1 MKETEQDQRAGDSEG
16 FVAVA
21 RIARTRGL
29 RGELVADLLTDF
41 PERFDTLDSVVAL
54 LPNGQREQLTIEEH
68 WFQRNRIVFKFA
80 GYDSIEASKAL
91 LGCELAVPESERV
104 QLLADQFYDWE
115 LVGCLVETVPGEQ
128 VGCVHDV
135 MRTGGVEMLVV
146 ANEHGRELLIPMAQD
161 ICVEIDV
168 ERKLIRVDPPEGL
181 LEL

>member
-1 MKETEQDQRAGDSEG
+1 MKETEQDQRASDSEG

-41 PERFDTLDSVVAL
+41 PERFDNLESLVAL
-54 LPNGQREQLTIEEH
+54 RPDGHERLQIEEH
-68 WFQRNRIVFKFA
+68 WFQRDRIVFKFA

-91 LGCELAVPESERV
+91 IGCELAVPESERV
-104 QLLADQFYDWE
+104 QLLADQFYDWQ
-115 LVGCLVETVPGEQ
+115 LVGCLVETVAGEQ
-128 VGCVHDV
+128 VGCVHEV

-146 ANEHGRELLIPMAQD
+146 ANDHGREFLIPMAQD

-168 ERKLIRVDPPEGL
+168 QKKLIRIDPPAGL